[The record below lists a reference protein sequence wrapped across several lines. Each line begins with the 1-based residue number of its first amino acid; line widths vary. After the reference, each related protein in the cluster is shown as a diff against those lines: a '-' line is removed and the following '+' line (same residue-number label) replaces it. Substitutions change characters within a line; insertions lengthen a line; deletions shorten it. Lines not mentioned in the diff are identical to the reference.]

1 MVQENPLMEDDF
13 HESPRNY
20 ENKTGKKSLNR
31 EFISKF
37 GRIYF
42 LFSFLK
48 SQLGYKNPSL
58 CFW

>member
-58 CFW
+58 